1 MYRAP
6 RAALVLAAISCGTEP
21 SAPMNL
27 LADAAMQDGDA
38 SFMQAD
44 GNSESDVKAGDA
56 GASAVSLNAVTSK
69 SVHNAYERDEPL
81 FDQLAFHRVRSVEID
96 VHNTKSGSATLL
108 FDWFV
113 FHIDLPLR
121 RDTSCQRFSDC
132 LDQLAAFHL
141 AMPKHEV
148 ITLLVD
154 LKDDLT
160 GDHDAAALDA
170 MLTARLGSMLYK
182 PADMSARCMG
192 KPDLRSSVA
201 TGTGCGWPSLDEL
214 RGRVMVILTGGNA
227 CNGTGKLAGYAGK
240 TGLSRVSFIA
250 PSIDDSCAFSAYSG
264 QNNTLFYNMDLPHA
278 AAATQVR
285 AAGFMTRVYAG
296 GAVGGLDKQTE
307 WNQAAGY
314 GTHLLATDKVNVSQD
329 PWATTVSGKA
339 FPFLCASCMLPSEE
353 QGRALGFEVRSG
365 DIESRADSF
374 VFLHDEVRVASQWD
388 AVIASPS
395 SHVEPFAKACLMARV
410 SLAPGSPYFAVCRPA
425 DANPMRIQY
434 RTTVG
439 GNTTSVAMS
448 PRPGWN
454 DESQFFARLR
464 VSGTTV
470 IGEGSADGKA
480 WSTIGQA
487 VLPQA
492 PVLQGLA
499 ASGHDSASAVRF
511 LFLEARRLEGANT
524 FPFGKASAKA
534 LACVGTCPTQNA
546 SDGAAF

>member
-1 MYRAP
+1 MYRAS
-6 RAALVLAAISCGTEP
+6 RAALILAAASCGTET
-21 SAPMNL
+21 APVTT
-27 LADAAMQDGDA
+27 LADAAVQDDA
-38 SFMQAD
+38 SLVRPDSASGEQ
-44 GNSESDVKAGDA
+44 DA
-56 GASAVSLNAVTSK
+56 GRDAKEAGVPAVPFNAVVSK
-69 SVHNAYERDEPL
+69 SVHNAYEREEPL
-81 FDQLAFHRVRSVEID
+81 FDQLAFHRVRSIEVDI
-96 VHNTKSGSATLL
+96 HNTKSGSAALP
-108 FDWFV
+108 FDWYV
-113 FHIDLPLR
+113 YHIDLPLQ

-154 LKDDLT
+154 LKDDLS

-182 PADMSARCMG
+182 PADVSARCGG
-192 KPDLRSSVA
+192 KLDLRSSVGA
-201 TGTGCGWPSLDEL
+201 ACGWPSLDDL
-214 RGRVMVILTGGNA
+214 RGRVMVVLTGGNA
-227 CNGTGKLAGYAGK
+227 CAGTGKLAGYAGK
-240 TGLSRVSFIA
+240 TGLSRASFIA
-250 PSIDDSCAFSAYSG
+250 PSIDDSCAFSAYTG
-264 QNNTLFYNMDLPHA
+264 QNNTLFYNMDLAHA

-296 GAVGGLDKQTE
+296 GAVGGLDKQSE
-307 WNQAAGY
+307 WTQAASY
-314 GTHLLATDKVNVSQD
+314 GTHLLATNKVNALQD
-329 PWATTVSGKA
+329 PWATTISGKS
-339 FPFLCASCMLPSEE
+339 FPFRCASCTLPAEE

-365 DIESRADSF
+365 DIEARADSF

-425 DANPMRIQY
+425 DANPLRIQY

-439 GNTTSVAMS
+439 GDTTSIAIS

-464 VSGTTV
+464 VAGTTV
-470 IGEGSADGKA
+470 IGEGSADGKSWA
-480 WSTIGQA
+480 TIGQA

-511 LFLEARRLEGANT
+511 LFLEARRLEGAST
-524 FPFGKASAKA
+524 LAFSKASAKA
-534 LACVGTCPTQNA
+534 LACIGICGTQKVTE
-546 SDGAAF
+546 GAAF